1 MITRLLRRIFFDPTD
16 NTLIQLFRY
25 TFVGGFAFVVDF
37 GSLFALTEYAGLH
50 YLVSA
55 TIAFGLGLTT
65 NYLISVVWVFSER
78 RFDSRWLEF
87 ALFGG
92 IGVIGLGINDL
103 CMWSVTEFVGLH
115 YMGSK
120 IVATG
125 IVYFWNFFARK
136 YLLFGR
142 RRSGGTQ

>member
-1 MITRLLRRIFFDPTD
+1 MPSPTRWLRQLFFEPTD
-16 NTLIQLFRY
+16 HTLIQLFRY

-37 GSLFALTEYAGLH
+37 GSLFALTEFAGLH

-65 NYLISVVWVFSER
+65 NYLISIVWVFSDR
-78 RFDSRWLEF
+78 KFGSRWLEF

-92 IGVIGLGINDL
+92 IGVIGLGLNDGF
-103 CMWSVTEFVGLH
+103 MWVFTEWVGVH

-120 IVATG
+120 MIATG

-136 YLLFGR
+136 FLVFGR
-142 RRSGGTQ
+142 GGSS